1 MNIRMLY
8 TEKKNDTHAPKH
20 NDNKTEQERI
30 VLKTNK
36 LYLHCTAL
44 HCTVWK
50 EQNKNKF
57 NLLHFIINH
66 YLLYIKF
73 SFFTIY

>member
-1 MNIRMLY
+1 MLY

-36 LYLHCTAL
+36 LHLHCTAL
-44 HCTVWK
+44 SC
-50 EQNKNKF
+50 
-57 NLLHFIINH
+57 
-66 YLLYIKF
+66 LLYT
-73 SFFTIY
+73 SPSPRDPVSSRMPSSA